1 MPVTDVDLITRI
13 LFAETGDLRPDPADS
28 QPGPALADLRQAI
41 ADQIAVSN
49 NGVGFAP
56 PAQPTSFDLLKQD
69 VVEAWQQ
76 CRTAAQ
82 AAVNAPA
89 RGVGPT
95 AIFVQHAG
103 VDPTTDP
110 ALLSRFPWLANLT
123 ATTPRGRALQG
134 NVPVASYSYSGASV
148 PTPGRYPPP
157 EQVAEQAVTGFKSRA
172 VGGLFFLF
180 CVALIVAGGWWTEQ
194 ASEKKAK
201 AVSSE
206 VLALRTATERL
217 DRARTAAAEAKTAY
231 DTAKATA
238 DRARAESDAAD
249 RDATAATNAGRPL
262 TDQQKTE
269 RAQVEK
275 KRQDAETAERTA
287 RAASVAHGEALKS
300 AQTEQ
305 ETHKSSLDAK
315 QKEQKAKSESLL
327 VQALLILG
335 GLVLLLCTVSWGL
348 RREILGFF
356 VDDRGRMSLARFQFV
371 LWTVVILSGYFLAA
385 MWNLGVTD
393 PAAPVLPTMQQDLW
407 LLLGLVTASPLVSA
421 LILDSKGRTDPISP
435 QAGSANQPGANTPQS
450 AATSQAPAGEQ
461 TSRGVLNVRST
472 RYAWSFLDLFSGE
485 EIGNSGTVDISRVQQ
500 FIFTLV
506 LIMAYGSLILTDIVY
521 GSLAGARIAKMPELD
536 LTLVGLLALSHSA
549 YLAAKALP
557 KKT

>member
-1 MPVTDVDLITRI
+1 MPVTDADLITRI
-13 LFAETGDLRPDPADS
+13 LFAETGDLRLDPADS

-76 CRTAAQ
+76 CRIAAQ
-82 AAVNAPA
+82 TAVSAPA

-95 AIFVQHAG
+95 AIFVQRAG
-103 VDPTTDP
+103 VDPTTDQ
-110 ALLSRFPWLANLT
+110 ALLSQFPWLANLT
-123 ATTPRGRALQG
+123 ATAPRGRALQG
-134 NVPVASYSYSGASV
+134 NMPVASYSYSGASV

-157 EQVAEQAVTGFKSRA
+157 AQAAEKAVTGFKSRT
-172 VGGLFFLF
+172 VGGLSFLF
-180 CVALIVAGGWWTEQ
+180 CVALIVVGGWWAEQ
-194 ASEKKAK
+194 ASEKAAK

-206 VLALRTATERL
+206 VLALRTAIERL
-217 DRARTAAAEAKTAY
+217 NRAHTAAEETKSAY

-249 RDATAATNAGRPL
+249 HDAKAAANANRPL

-269 RAQVEK
+269 RDKVEK
-275 KRQDAETAERTA
+275 KRQDAETAEMTA
-287 RAASVAHGEALKS
+287 RDAWDKRGEAQRS
-300 AQTEQ
+300 AETEKA
-305 ETHKSSLDAK
+305 TRTSSLAAK
-315 QKEQKAKSESLL
+315 HKEMPVSLL
-327 VQALLILG
+327 AQALLILG
-335 GLVLLLCTVSWGL
+335 GLVLLLCIVSWGL
-348 RREILGFF
+348 RREMLGFF
-356 VDDRGRMSLARFQFV
+356 VDDRGRMSLARLQFV

-421 LILDSKGRTDPISP
+421 LILDSKGRTDPVSP

-450 AATSQAPAGEQ
+450 AATAQAPAGEQ

-472 RYAWSFLDLFSGE
+472 RYTWSFLDLFSGE

-506 LIMAYGSLILTDIVY
+506 LIMAYGSLVLTGIVY
-521 GSLAGARIAKMPELD
+521 GALAGARIAKMPELD